1 MHTIEFQPFKD
12 KNIPLAWIPQE
23 IDPEPKFYMLTIS
36 WGVAN
41 TENKSEKQV
50 SKARNKVEQ
59 MNISNVTKVDIA
71 LQELK
76 ALSPII

>member
-1 MHTIEFQPFKD
+1 
-12 KNIPLAWIPQE
+12 
-23 IDPEPKFYMLTIS
+23 MLTIS

-41 TENKSEKQV
+41 IENKSEKQV